1 MIVCRTLAKSN
12 GVIDEYE
19 EFTNFITLM
28 DHLGNTVKTDY
39 ITQITEWYL
48 KAKEAQ
54 KNGQFIV
61 LTISEGAWLEVWS
74 LA

>member
-28 DHLGNTVKTDY
+28 DHLGNTVKTAY
-39 ITQITEWYL
+39 LTKITDWYL
-48 KAKEAQ
+48 EAKEAQ
-54 KNGQFIV
+54 KNGQFVV
-61 LTISEGAWLEVWS
+61 LTISEGAWLEVWT